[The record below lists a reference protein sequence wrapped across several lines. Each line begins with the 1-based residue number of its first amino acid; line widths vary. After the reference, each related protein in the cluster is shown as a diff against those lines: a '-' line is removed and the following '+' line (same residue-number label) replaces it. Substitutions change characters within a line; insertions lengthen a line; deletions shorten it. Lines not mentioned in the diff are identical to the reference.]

1 MRFIPPDYISH
12 TMHYPHCTA
21 SLLRITLILSV
32 LLLCTTRQL
41 AQHVVFG
48 ERSEE
53 SNQRGIYIDAGGM
66 VYPDYRIAD
75 SDLEE
80 NEGSLARW
88 YGTHPLEFL
97 EIADRYG
104 CHFDGWSANNAA
116 ILNDSV
122 IARQIERIASLYDKV
137 NTVSFL
143 VHGFR
148 KPFYPTTGG
157 RPSPADFTEM
167 KELINQA
174 SSKTHAFVEVYWDG
188 MYGCCFS
195 TNAKKNKA
203 LFRIFEEAQRN
214 ANEVGKTLRKFI
226 SGVPHDTVQ
235 VFSHSLGAR
244 VISTALFN
252 LAPCSS
258 RVPVNKSVA
267 ICMIA
272 PAISPEDIT
281 QHYYNRPG
289 MDTLRNR
296 DNYKLAIVFNEKDFV
311 LRKKDA
317 AIGLLGPGPYRYG
330 NTSLGCNHRKSV
342 EKLLIYF
349 NKNYRLSPVHAF
361 NFESVGKCHHVYC
374 YCREEKFK
382 EVMKFLEE

>member
-1 MRFIPPDYISH
+1 MKYSHCISSTLRFS
-12 TMHYPHCTA
+12 
-21 SLLRITLILSV
+21 LILTI
-32 LLLCTTRQL
+32 LLLCTKIHI

-53 SNQRGIYIDAGGM
+53 SNLRGIYIDAVGM
-66 VYPDYRIAD
+66 VYPDYRI
-75 SDLEE
+75 SDTELEE
-80 NEGSLARW
+80 NGGSLANW
-88 YGTHPLEFL
+88 YRVHPLEFL
-97 EIADRYG
+97 EIADRYD
-104 CHFDGWSANNAA
+104 CHFDGWSEVNAG

-122 IARQIERIASLYDKV
+122 IARQIDRIASLHGKEKR
-137 NTVSFL
+137 VSFL

-148 KPFYPTTGG
+148 KPFYPTEGG

-167 KELINQA
+167 KELINEA
-174 SSKTHAFVEVYWDG
+174 STKSHGFVEVYWDG

-214 ANEVGKTLRKFI
+214 ATEVGKTLRKVI

-252 LAPCSS
+252 LAPCSAQ
-258 RVPVNKSVA
+258 VPLNKAIA

-272 PAISPEDIT
+272 PAISAEDIT
-281 QHYYNRPG
+281 DHYYHRPG
-289 MDTLRNR
+289 VDTLRNR
-296 DNYKLAIVFNEKDFV
+296 DNYKLAIVFNENDFV
-311 LRKKDA
+311 LKKKDA

-342 EKLLIYF
+342 EKLLMYF
-349 NKNYRLSPVHAF
+349 NLHYKLSPVRAF
-361 NFESVGKCHHVYC
+361 NFEAVGKCHHVYC
-374 YCREEKFK
+374 YCRRDKFR
-382 EVMKFLEE
+382 EVMAYLNE